1 MAKAWHDHGHE
12 NNPAVPRWE
21 DTRTGSGFNYRM
33 MELQGAVGLAQLRK
47 LDDVVAQQRKN
58 AAAIT
63 KAIADVAGMVPRVE
77 PKGSAGTADAV
88 IFGARDK
95 AAALAC
101 RQELL
106 ARGISTKILPE
117 ATTWHFAE
125 TWTHM
130 PELVAAHGGNLT
142 EAFPR
147 SRARLE
153 AAVSLPVFVNMPEDF
168 AGRVREALVAA
179 LG

>member
-1 MAKAWHDHGHE
+1 M
-12 NNPAVPRWE
+12 
-21 DTRTGSGFNYRM
+21 T
-33 MELQGAVGLAQLRK
+33 
-47 LDDVVAQQRKN
+47 VV
-58 AAAIT
+58 
-63 KAIADVAGMVPRVE
+63 VPRVE
-77 PKGSAGTADAV
+77 PAGTAGTADAV
-88 IFGARDK
+88 IFGVRDK

-101 RQELL
+101 RRELL
-106 ARGISTKILPE
+106 TRGISTKILPE

-130 PELVAAHGGNLT
+130 PELVASHGGNLT

-153 AAVSLPVFVNMPEDF
+153 AAVSLPVFVNMPDDF
-168 AGRVREALVAA
+168 AGRVREALAAA